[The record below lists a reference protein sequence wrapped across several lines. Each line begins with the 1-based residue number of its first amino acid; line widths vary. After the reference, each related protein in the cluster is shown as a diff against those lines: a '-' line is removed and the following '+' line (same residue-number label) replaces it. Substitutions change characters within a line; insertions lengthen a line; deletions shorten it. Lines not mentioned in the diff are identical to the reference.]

1 MRIVLFFDLP
11 SVSNSEKRAYRH
23 FVKGLLKRGFI
34 RIQESVFAKLS
45 QNQTDVDLALA
56 SLKTIVPK
64 GEEIQINIP
73 KADGNVYE
81 YHVTCKKDIKVYKVY
96 GAHAFCVLWEPMKCS
111 FTCSEDRDGKVH
123 NENKLR
129 VDDFYNGNV
138 DYVNRL
144 YGLAPGYEKNPVK
157 GITYNGLSLEQYL
170 LR

>member
-64 GEEIQINIP
+64 DGCIMAITVTEKTIFKQEIFVG
-73 KADGNVYE
+73 GN
-81 YHVTCKKDIKVYKVY
+81 
-96 GAHAFCVLWEPMKCS
+96 
-111 FTCSEDRDGKVH
+111 
-123 NENKLR
+123 
-129 VDDFYNGNV
+129 
-138 DYVNRL
+138 
-144 YGLAPGYEKNPVK
+144 
-157 GITYNGLSLEQYL
+157 
-170 LR
+170 